1 MFGSRDNLFRLF
13 SHLDVHDVRFAAFLV
28 NDANPTMVTSVRHP
42 FVNGGF
48 NQDSDLLPGLVDPQ
62 DSA

>member
-1 MFGSRDNLFRLF
+1 MFWASDNLFRLF
-13 SHLDVHDVRFAAFLV
+13 SHLDMHDVRFAAFLV
-28 NDANPTMVTSVRHP
+28 NDANPAMVTSVGHS

-48 NQDSDLLPGLVDPQ
+48 DQDGDLLPGLIDPQ

>member
-1 MFGSRDNLFRLF
+1 MFGASDNLFRLF
-13 SHLDVHDVRFAAFLV
+13 SYLDVHDVRFAAFLV
-28 NDANPTMVTSVRHP
+28 NDPNPTMVTSVGHS

-48 NQDSDLLPGLVDPQ
+48 NQDSDFLPGLVDPQ